1 MLHIIDTNDDKK
13 FWNVL
18 GMEIMERR
26 QSFKMIDTCLE
37 DSCILSE
44 VVRCLH
50 ISFLCLQQH
59 PKDRPNMSYVVMMLH
74 SENSLPEPKEPGF
87 FVGKKSS
94 LLGVN
99 QSSSNNVLASRF

>member
-1 MLHIIDTNDDKK
+1 
-13 FWNVL
+13 
-18 GMEIMERR
+18 
-26 QSFKMIDTCLE
+26 MIDTCLQ
-37 DSCILSE
+37 DSCILLE

-59 PKDRPNMSYVVMMLH
+59 PEDRPNMSYVVTMLH

-99 QSSSNNVLASRF
+99 QSSSTNEITISLLEAR